1 MKIFSYEILQNLIRE
16 EFLVEFDLKL
26 EKSSFHALSKLTW
39 NFEIKDFMEKIRLWP
54 KFDRKSKVSCR
65 DIS

>member
-26 EKSSFHALSKLTW
+26 EKSSFSRPFKTYL
-39 NFEIKDFMEKIRLWP
+39 
-54 KFDRKSKVSCR
+54 KFRN
-65 DIS
+65 